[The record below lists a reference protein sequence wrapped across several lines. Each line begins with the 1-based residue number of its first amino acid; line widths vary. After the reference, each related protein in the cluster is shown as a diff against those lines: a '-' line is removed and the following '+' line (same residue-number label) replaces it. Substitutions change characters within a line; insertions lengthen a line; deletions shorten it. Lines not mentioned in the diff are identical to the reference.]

1 MRFFILRTPLHTA
14 RSPRQAAAAA
24 GRAGRRG
31 SASGF
36 TLLEIMVVVIII
48 GTIAGLV
55 GVKVLD
61 RLEQAR
67 EESAKAQM
75 ASIRS
80 GLDLFKMDN
89 GFYPPTDIGIL
100 ALVQPKQAGF
110 GTGAGKGSY
119 LNSDQ
124 LPVDPWGMP
133 YGYMSDG
140 FAYTVWSNGPDRQPN
155 TPDDVH
161 P

>member
-1 MRFFILRTPLHTA
+1 MRWVRLRKSVYTA
-14 RSPRQAAAAA
+14 RRAALTGRHAAM
-24 GRAGRRG
+24 
-31 SASGF
+31 SGF

-89 GFYPPTDIGIL
+89 GFYPPSDIGL
-100 ALVQPKQAGF
+100 MALVTPGQAGF
-110 GTGAGKGSY
+110 GQGAGKGSY
-119 LNSDQ
+119 LNSET

-140 FAYTVWSNGPDRQPN
+140 FTYTVWSNGADRQPN
-155 TPDDVH
+155 TPDDIH